1 MKLKHT
7 ESALSD
13 LTHDL
18 AFNEPNLSLEQ
29 YPTSPELASHLAF
42 LAMSHGDIIEADSD
56 EEEEGSESTGTKVL
70 DLGCGTGILGISSI
84 VVGASHVTALD
95 TDPTAISIAQRN
107 YLKMEME
114 DMVTFVEGTLKM
126 NSDDDGIEF
135 SDDTFDVVLTN
146 PPFGTKNNAG
156 IDVAFLKTACRLSKN
171 VVYSFHKTSTREYLM
186 RKINEEWGFKGEV
199 RRCEELSDEL
209 RTSYLRPQFCCAAS
223 LRPNP

>member
-1 MKLKHT
+1 MKLKHI

-18 AFNEPNLSLEQ
+18 AFDEPNLSLEQ

-42 LAMSHGDIIEADSD
+42 LAMSHGDIIE
-56 EEEEGSESTGTKVL
+56 GTKVL

-107 YLKMEME
+107 YQKMEME
-114 DMVTFVEGTLKM
+114 DM

-199 RRCEELSDEL
+199 
-209 RTSYLRPQFCCAAS
+209 AAEMKFEVKATYKMHKKKS
-223 LRPNP
+223 VDVEVDLIR